1 MFSGGSYDDVARW
14 LRMFLTSHAKREHPR
29 VEVVLDEDDTLHG
42 RAYRARLRLGPRASE
57 PLELAEHHCHVLGGD
72 VADECPEAEVRRLE
86 ADEAAS
92 RPDKDLSAHGAIV
105 AQPPLFATP
114 ARRDRGENAEQP
126 ERQVAASR
134 AARHGGAEALV
145 DGAE

>member
-57 PLELAEHHCHVLGGD
+57 PLELEYRE
-72 VADECPEAEVRRLE
+72 VADHRGALDWCAAL
-86 ADEAAS
+86 AS
-92 RPDKDLSAHGAIV
+92 RTRALARGLLETGSA
-105 AQPPLFATP
+105 TD
-114 ARRDRGENAEQP
+114 AR
-126 ERQVAASR
+126 
-134 AARHGGAEALV
+134 AR
-145 DGAE
+145 